1 MLKQLKQRWLEQPLD
16 NRFESIRFSLAIV
29 VSLIVTLILVLLV
42 SNEPLNAL
50 QQLFLGPV
58 ASVRKFGNVIES
70 MIPLT
75 FLGLSVAMMFSAR
88 QFNLGSSGA
97 LFLGGTVT
105 AVVALTFPLPGW
117 LLSIVAIVLGS
128 FTGGLITLIP
138 AFIKLK
144 FGASELVSSLMMNFI
159 SVNIG
164 FFIIL
169 NYFRDPQAGSLAS
182 FSFPASSLLN
192 RIIPG
197 TRIHSGL
204 LLLLVMIVLIYLFIQ
219 KTKWGYALRMT
230 GFNKTFATYS
240 GISTGAVILY
250 SQFLGGILAGMA
262 GAVEMLGMYDR
273 FRWQTMPSY
282 AFDGVIVAVLAKNKP
297 QYIPLAAFVLSY
309 IRIGADT
316 MSVNSDVSFQ
326 VIAIIQGLIIIMIAA
341 NAFLSKYRQRLV
353 VQEAVTN
360 D

>member
-1 MLKQLKQRWLEQPLD
+1 MLNRIKSRWLDQPVD
-16 NRFESIRFSLAIV
+16 TRFESIRFSLSIV
-29 VSLIVTLILVLLV
+29 VSLLVTLGLVLIV
-42 SNEPLNAL
+42 SNEPFYAL

-58 ASVRKFGNVIES
+58 ASVRKVGNVIEA

-88 QFNLGSSGA
+88 QFNLGSPGG
-97 LFLGGTVT
+97 LFLGGTVA
-105 AVVALTFPLPGW
+105 AVVALTFPLPPVI
-117 LLSIVAIVLGS
+117 LPLVAILLGS
-128 FTGGLITLIP
+128 IAGGFITLVP
-138 AFIKLK
+138 AFIKLRW
-144 FGASELVSSLMMNFI
+144 GASELVASLMMNFVA
-159 SVNIG
+159 VNLG
-164 FFIIL
+164 FYIIL

-182 FSFPASSLLN
+182 FPFPSSALLT
-192 RIIPG
+192 RFIPG
-197 TRIHSGL
+197 TRIHTGIIL
-204 LLLLVMIVLIYLFIQ
+204 LAVMIVIITLFIQ

-230 GFNKTFATYS
+230 GFNKKFATYS

-250 SQFLGGILAGMA
+250 SQILGGMLAGMA

-273 FRWQTMPSY
+273 FRWQMMPTF

-309 IRIGADT
+309 IRVGADT

-341 NAFLSKYRQRLV
+341 NAFLSKYRQRMV
-353 VQEAVTN
+353 VKEASAH